1 MSGNGQSDAR
11 KIRGQLSHPIIDAD
25 GHWLEF
31 GVLGPD
37 QMRRI
42 GGDRAAE
49 GFATARQRIRDSLS
63 MSVADRRRRWIA
75 QEAFW
80 GFPTKNTLDRAT
92 AMFPRLLYER
102 LDDLGIDFA
111 MLYPTAGLSLP
122 RLADAAVRRATC
134 RAFNVFTADYFRDFS
149 DRLSPAAVIPMHT
162 PEEAI
167 EELEYAIR
175 QLGFKVAMFG
185 SLIRRPVPAV
195 AEEHPGA
202 ARLVEW
208 CDTLGVDSEHDYD
221 PVWAKCTEL
230 GVSPTFHTGGRS
242 FGLRNSPTNFVYNH
256 IGHFSSG
263 QEAVCKSLF
272 LAGVTRRFPD
282 LKFAFL
288 EGGVGWACTLYADL
302 IGHWVRRN
310 RNALENTDPRNLDRG
325 LLLELAHKY
334 ASAAVAKALR
344 EREELLDAEGSTA
357 TGGVADLDDYS
368 ACRIDRPEDICDL
381 FVPKFYFGCEA
392 DDPINAWAFN
402 RRANPFGARLNP
414 LFGSDI
420 GHFDVPDMAE
430 VVPEAHELLED
441 GLISAHDFRDFTF
454 ANAARFWGTA
464 NPGIFKGTVIESAAA
479 SVLAEAP
486 RPA

>member
-1 MSGNGQSDAR
+1 
-11 KIRGQLSHPIIDAD
+11 
-25 GHWLEF
+25 
-31 GVLGPD
+31 
-37 QMRRI
+37 
-42 GGDRAAE
+42 
-49 GFATARQRIRDSLS
+49 
-63 MSVADRRRRWIA
+63 
-75 QEAFW
+75 
-80 GFPTKNTLDRAT
+80 
-92 AMFPRLLYER
+92 
-102 LDDLGIDFA
+102 
-111 MLYPTAGLSLP
+111 
-122 RLADAAVRRATC
+122 
-134 RAFNVFTADYFRDFS
+134 
-149 DRLSPAAVIPMHT
+149 
-162 PEEAI
+162 
-167 EELEYAIR
+167 
-175 QLGFKVAMFG
+175 
-185 SLIRRPVPAV
+185 
-195 AEEHPGA
+195 
-202 ARLVEW
+202 
-208 CDTLGVDSEHDYD
+208 
-221 PVWAKCTEL
+221 
-230 GVSPTFHTGGRS
+230 
-242 FGLRNSPTNFVYNH
+242 VYNH

-325 LLLELAHKY
+325 LLLELAGKY

-368 ACRIDRPEDICDL
+368 ACRIDRPEDIRDL

-441 GLISAHDFRDFTF
+441 GLISAGDFRDFTF

-464 NPGIFKGTVIESAAA
+464 NPGIFKGTVIESAVA

>member
-63 MSVADRRRRWIA
+63 MSVADRRHRWIA

-325 LLLELAHKY
+325 LLLELAGKY

-368 ACRIDRPEDICDL
+368 ACRIDRPEDIRDL

-441 GLISAHDFRDFTF
+441 GLISAGDFRDFTF
-454 ANAARFWGTA
+454 ANAARFWGTG
-464 NPGIFKGTVIESAAA
+464 NPGIFKGTVIESAVA